1 MGTRPVAYVTLDDKG
16 RATLPEE
23 VREDLGAGP
32 GDLLLLERTHY
43 GTYEIVPAALVPK
56 DQLWF
61 HHPEMR
67 GRVEEAETEFRAGIG
82 EGTRTPRDA
91 QALLD
96 RLKRR
101 RR

>member
-1 MGTRPVAYVTLDDKG
+1 MSDDRAYLTLDEKG

-23 VREDLGAGP
+23 VREDLGVKA
-32 GDLLLLERTHY
+32 GDLLLLERTAY

-61 HHPEMR
+61 HHPEMKR
-67 GRVEEAETEFRAGIG
+67 RVEEVEAEFRQGRG
-82 EGTRTPRDA
+82 ERTRTPREA

-96 RLKRR
+96 RLKKRGR
-101 RR
+101 

>member
-1 MGTRPVAYVTLDDKG
+1 MGTKECTYLTLDDKG

-23 VREDLGAGP
+23 VREDLGARP

-61 HHPEMR
+61 HHPEMKR
-67 GRVEEAETEFRAGIG
+67 RVGEAETEFRAGKG
-82 EGTRTPRDA
+82 ESTRTPRDA

-96 RLKRR
+96 RLKKRR
-101 RR
+101 R